1 MRGYADMRIRGME
14 QKVWVGGMVGKEE
27 VRAVETR
34 EEQNVCVAMNTIK
47 DEWKDK

>member
-1 MRGYADMRIRGME
+1 MK
-14 QKVWVGGMVGKEE
+14 QKTWVVGMVGKVE

-34 EEQNVCVAMNTIK
+34 EEQKVCVAMKKIK